1 MKHYFIYI
9 ATLLMV
15 ITACDAIDQVESTF
29 LHEKESIEGVRIPHS
44 INPLSQEEAVMVAR
58 QFASMNGVRTKTN
71 DSKNIGSV
79 YAIDG
84 KPGTPA
90 MYAVNYGENDGF
102 VIINTSKKYF
112 PILAYSET
120 GHYAQDRNASGL
132 DVWLDEQRVLI
143 EAAETLP
150 LDSLKEVTKSW
161 RNYEKNTFSSI
172 TTKSGDDTL
181 SFRDAAI
188 AEWELD
194 GFECMDLATSSMYL
208 PPTVYNQWCG
218 LAAEQSNPNYNY
230 MQTAVVLYYGTENTS
245 QVGPFLST
253 TWGQDAPYNELLPPI
268 GALQPR
274 AGAAIVAMAQIMR
287 YYEWP
292 TGYNWSSMSNNTAT
306 YSTKLLYY
314 NLGSDAQTTY
324 GINGSSTNINN
335 LKNAITGNQYSYHY
349 NASVVSHSYATTKS
363 NINGGKPVIM
373 RGNQNTSTHYWVCD
387 GLKTHTSTIHLV
399 LMVYT
404 PDDHYLQAENG
415 GYYSDSST
423 SEYLHMNWGEDGGAN
438 GWFSG
443 DSVAFS
449 GYVWT
454 SWVQF
459 NYSSDRKDIVNI
471 IPNN

>member
-1 MKHYFIYI
+1 
-9 ATLLMV
+9 MV

-29 LHEKESIEGVRIPHS
+29 LHEKESIEGFRIPHS

-102 VIINTSKKYF
+102 IIINASKKYF

-132 DVWLDEQRVLI
+132 DVWLNEQRVLI

-161 RNYEKNTFSSI
+161 RNYEKKTFFNV

-194 GFECMDLATSSMYL
+194 GFECMDLETSSMYL
-208 PPTVYNQWCG
+208 NPYVYSQWCG

-230 MQTAVVLYYGTENTS
+230 MQTAVVLYYGSESTS
-245 QVGPFLST
+245 QVGPYLST
-253 TWGQDAPYNELLPPI
+253 TWGQGSPYNQGLSPYGGSTPL
-268 GALQPR
+268 
-274 AGAAIVAMAQIMR
+274 AGSSIAAMAQIMR
-287 YYEWP
+287 YYTWP
-292 TGYNWSSMSNNTAT
+292 TIYNWSTMSDTTAT
-306 YSTKLLYY
+306 YYTKILYY
-314 NLGSDAQTTY
+314 NLGRDAQTSY
-324 GINGSSTNINN
+324 SNGNTDINN
-335 LKNAITGNQYSYHY
+335 LKNAITGYQYHYHY
-349 NASVVSHSYATTKS
+349 NATVANHSLSVAKS
-363 NINGGKPVIM
+363 NVNSGKPVFM
-373 RGNQNTSTHYWVCD
+373 EGTTTGGSVKHAWVCD
-387 GLKTHTSTIHLV
+387 GRKTYTTTIHLI

-404 PDDHYLQAENG
+404 PDDRYMQAENG
-415 GYYSDSST
+415 GYYSDSNST
-423 SEYLHMNWGEDGGAN
+423 EYLHMNWGEDGSGN

-443 DSVAFS
+443 DNSSFS
-449 GYVWT
+449 GYLNNVWSQYNFST
-454 SWVQF
+454 
-459 NYSSDRKDIVNI
+459 NRKDIINI
-471 IPNN
+471 SPDN